1 MKRHPSLNL
10 SKYAALVIEQTQQIN
25 AAIDGGLPVTS
36 LNTFKG
42 YPVSFLNGY
51 KKMEDHVFK
60 ENYAV

>member
-1 MKRHPSLNL
+1 MKRHTSLSL
-10 SKYAALVIEQTQQIN
+10 GKFAALVIDQTKQIN
-25 AAIDGGLPVTS
+25 AAIDSGLPVTS

-51 KKMEDHVFK
+51 KDMVDHVFK